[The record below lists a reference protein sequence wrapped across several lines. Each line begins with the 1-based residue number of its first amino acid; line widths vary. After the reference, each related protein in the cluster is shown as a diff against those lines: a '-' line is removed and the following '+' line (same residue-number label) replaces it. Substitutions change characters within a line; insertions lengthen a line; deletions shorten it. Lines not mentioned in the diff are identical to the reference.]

1 MKKHY
6 LALGLILASTG
17 INAAEVGIK
26 GGSDFISAAITTEKT
41 APGMQYGVQY
51 LSGEQKSQFVEGHF
65 GYGFALGALQIAPRV
80 GLFWADVDNDKSNAR
95 GVNAGVRF
103 MAPLPIVEQTWL
115 YLDYSMAPDFATRHV
130 HHLYQFEA
138 GIQYQ
143 PVNWLILRSGYSYLS
158 TYGKYGHNDHRL
170 INGLFAGAAVSF

>member
-103 MAPLPIVEQTWL
+103 MAPLPIVQQTWL

-138 GIQYQ
+138 GVQYQ
-143 PVNWLILRSGYSYLS
+143 PVNWLILRTGYSYLS
-158 TYGKYGHNDHRL
+158 TYGKYGHNDQRL
-170 INGLFAGAAVSF
+170 INGLFAGAAVNF